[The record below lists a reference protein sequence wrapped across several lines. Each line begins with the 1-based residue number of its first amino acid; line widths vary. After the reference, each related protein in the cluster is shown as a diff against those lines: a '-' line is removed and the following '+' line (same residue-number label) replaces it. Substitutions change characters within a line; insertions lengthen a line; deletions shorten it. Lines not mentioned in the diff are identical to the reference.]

1 MWNDPAHILCKY
13 TARFICSYII
23 YGCKQ
28 QGCIVV
34 VEILWPTNT
43 KYLFCPLFRLPNSG
57 IFPTQGSNS
66 GLPHCRWILYQLSH
80 KGSPRILGY
89 VTYPFSWG
97 SSWPRN
103 QIRVF
108 CTEGKFFPAELPGK
122 PMVRPKYRGQ
132 SSILFPLLLI
142 PAKWQIKSLQ
152 LTLCFVA
159 KSLELLLM

>member
-1 MWNDPAHILCKY
+1 MCYAVLIPQSCPTLWDPMN
-13 TARFICSYII
+13 CSPPGSSVHGDSLGKGTGVGYHALL
-23 YGCKQ
+23 Q
-28 QGCIVV
+28 
-34 VEILWPTNT
+34 
-43 KYLFCPLFRLPNSG
+43 G
-57 IFPTQGSNS
+57 IFAIQGSNPD
-66 GLPHCRWILYQLSH
+66 LLHCRQILYCLSH
-80 KGSPRILGY
+80 QESPRISEWAA
-89 VTYPFSWG
+89 YPFSWG

-122 PMVRPKYRGQ
+122 PIVRPKYRGQ